1 MSGADVLGRILDDTR
16 ARLAASP
23 PDAAALEARIATMA
37 PAVDALSSLRA
48 PGVRVIAEVKRK
60 SPSAGAIAAAADP
73 VAVAS
78 LYAQAGAAAIS
89 VLTEPLHFGGAL
101 ADLERVT
108 EAVSV
113 PCLRKDFIVDRVQ
126 LLEARAAGAS
136 LALLIVAALSQER
149 LSQLL
154 RDAES
159 LGLTALVEAHTADEV
174 ARALDAGA
182 RVVGVN
188 NRDLK
193 TFHIDLAVCEA
204 LRAAIPADVV
214 AVAESGIRTPADV
227 TRLRQ
232 SGYDVFLVGTS
243 LMTAGDPAAAL
254 HALIE
259 AP

>member
-1 MSGADVLGRILDDTR
+1 VSRADVLQRILDDTR
-16 ARLAASP
+16 AGLKAAP
-23 PDAAALEARIATMA
+23 PDRAALEARISGMA
-37 PAVDALSSLRA
+37 PAPDALAALRA

-78 LYAQAGAAAIS
+78 VYASAGAAAIS

-101 ADLERVT
+101 SDLEQVSRAVT
-108 EAVSV
+108 T

-136 LALLIVAALSQER
+136 LALLIVAALEQRDLTR
-149 LSQLL
+149 LVGEC
-154 RDAES
+154 AE

-174 ARALDAGA
+174 SRALDAGA
-182 RVVGVN
+182 PIVGVN

-193 TFHIDLAVCEA
+193 TFHIDLAVCEG
-204 LRAAIPADVV
+204 LRAAIPSGVI
-214 AVAESGIRTPADV
+214 AVAESGIRGPADV
-227 TRLRQ
+227 ARLRR

-243 LMTAGDPAAAL
+243 LMTAADPAAAL
-254 HALIE
+254 AELIE